1 MLKLALIVLVAIA
14 AHAGVDI
21 QILKPGKLPTP
32 KEGQKVTVH
41 YTLTLQ
47 NGKKIDSS
55 RDRGKPFEFIVG
67 KGEVISGWDE
77 GIQKVLLGSR
87 VKFTVSPDKAYGD
100 NPPGD
105 DIPKGATLIFDIELL
120 KIDDEGFT
128 APAEESLKEAKSQDP
143 VQPTIAAPE
152 GNGDQPQIDAGE
164 NANKVM
170 EKTETELNEK
180 MKALETEIDQAQERV
195 NKETVPGGGG
205 EIKA

>member
-1 MLKLALIVLVAIA
+1 MWKLALILLVAISA
-14 AHAGVDI
+14 NAGVDI
-21 QILKPGKLPTP
+21 EILKPGKLPTP

-55 RDRGKPFEFIVG
+55 RDRGKPFEFTVG
-67 KGEVISGWDE
+67 KGEVIAGWDE

-120 KIDDEGFT
+120 KIDGESENE
-128 APAEESLKEAKSQDP
+128 APAEESPKAAKSQDP
-143 VQPTIAAPE
+143 AQPAIAAPE
-152 GNGDQPQIDAGE
+152 AKGDQSQIDAGE

-170 EKTETELNEK
+170 EKTETELNGK
-180 MKALETEIDQAQERV
+180 VKALETEIEKAQDGV
-195 NKETVPGGGG
+195 NKETVQGGD
-205 EIKA
+205 IKT